1 MRFPNKQTVER
12 VRQMY
17 PKGCRVILE
26 CMSDEQAPPVGTIG
40 TVIAVDDVATVHI
53 AWSTGSTLGAAYGE
67 DQIRKVEEQP

>member
-1 MRFPNKQTVER
+1 MRFPNKQTVEL

-26 CMSDEQAPPVGTIG
+26 HMTDEQAPPVGTIG

-53 AWSTGSTLGAAYGE
+53 TWATGSTLGAAYGE
-67 DQIRKVEEQP
+67 DRIRRID